1 MRNKD
6 LNFFKGR
13 ANSILFIFF
22 ALLALLVARFF
33 FLQVV
38 KGTELKE
45 QRELNINA
53 SESIYPKRGRIV
65 SRDGFIL
72 AEDIKTFSIVVDLE
86 QKPDSNAISLLADIF
101 NKDLSADEVEVK
113 VLNSLKFSTQET
125 ILSDLSQEDLAKFL
139 VRSSELSGF
148 SINESYKRNY
158 DPHPSIF
165 HILGHLGF
173 INDLD
178 AEYFSQRIMG
188 YDENLWQKVGKSG
201 LERVYEQELRGMHGK
216 RYFQRN
222 ARGNRKQITGID
234 NFIEGQELVTSINYI
249 AQKKAFDLLKGKQG
263 AVVAIDLNDFS
274 IPVAVSVPS
283 ISANDLSGISSQ
295 DYADLLNDKQR
306 PLFNRAFMGLYP
318 PGSTIKPLLTIFSL
332 SEGYTNWT
340 ETILDDGFFRFEEEQ
355 RVFNAWKEGGH
366 GLTDL
371 EKALVESSNPFFMNL
386 ATKFDKNKFIDFMQ
400 SASFGSVLCSDCYP
414 HQYSPLI
421 NDAWKQKNFGKDLYK
436 GDFINLGVGQGYMLT
451 TPLHLALLTSMIA
464 KKGEYQIPYIVNK
477 QNQNAL
483 FLENKLSDD
492 DWERLNSSLI
502 NVVYSPNG
510 TAFRVN
516 AGNLKMAG
524 KSGTSQVVDISSR
537 AEYDEVRKNPLL
549 RDHAV
554 FIGYAPHDNP
564 KFAIAVV
571 IENGE
576 SGGRTAGPVAKEILE
591 VLTVEN

>member
-1 MRNKD
+1 MKNKD

-33 FLQVV
+33 FLQIV
-38 KGTELKE
+38 KGAELKE

-53 SESIYPKRGRIV
+53 SESIYPKRGRII
-65 SRDGFIL
+65 SRDGYIL

-86 QKPDSNAISLLADIF
+86 QKPDINAISLLADIF
-101 NKDLSADEVEVK
+101 NIDLSADEVEVK

-148 SINESYKRNY
+148 SINESYKRSY
-158 DPHPSIF
+158 DSHPSIF

-173 INDLD
+173 INDSD
-178 AEYFSQRIMG
+178 REYFSQRIIN
-188 YDENLWQKVGKSG
+188 YDANLWQKVGKSG
-201 LERVYEQELRGMHGK
+201 LERVYEQELRGNHGK

-249 AQKKAFDLLKGKQG
+249 AQKKAFDLLSGKQG
-263 AVVAIDLNDFS
+263 AVVAIDLSDYS

-283 ISANDLSGISSQ
+283 ISANDLSGISSK
-295 DYADLLNDKQR
+295 DYTDLLNDEQR

-366 GLTDL
+366 GLTNL

-386 ATKFDKNKFIDFMQ
+386 ATKFDKDKFVDFMQ

-414 HQYSPLI
+414 HQFSPLI
-421 NDAWKQKNFGKDLYK
+421 NDAWKQKNFGKDLFK

-451 TPLHLALLTSMIA
+451 TPLHLALLTSIIA
-464 KKGEYQIPYIVNK
+464 KKGEYQIPYLVSE
-477 QNQNAL
+477 QTQSSF

-492 DWERLNSSLI
+492 DWDKLNNSLI

-537 AEYDEVRKNPLL
+537 AEYDEVRKNRLL
-549 RDHAV
+549 RDHAI
-554 FIGYAPHDNP
+554 FIGYAPYDDP

-576 SGGRTAGPVAKEILE
+576 SGGRTAGPIAKEILE
-591 VLTVEN
+591 VLIIEN

>member
-38 KGTELKE
+38 KGAELKE

-65 SRDGFIL
+65 SRDGYIL

-86 QKPDSNAISLLADIF
+86 QKPDANAVSLLADIF

-178 AEYFSQRIMG
+178 AEYFSQRIMD

-201 LERVYEQELRGMHGK
+201 LERVYEQELRGVHGK

-222 ARGNRKQITGID
+222 ARGNRKQITSID

-451 TPLHLALLTSMIA
+451 TPLHLALLTSLIA

-477 QNQNAL
+477 QNQNTL
-483 FLENKLSDD
+483 VIENKLSDD
-492 DWERLNSSLI
+492 DWDRLNSSLI

>member
-33 FLQVV
+33 FLQIV
-38 KGTELKE
+38 KGAELKE

-53 SESIYPKRGRIV
+53 SESIYPKRGRII
-65 SRDGFIL
+65 SRDGYIL

-86 QKPDSNAISLLADIF
+86 QKPDINAISLLADIF

-148 SINESYKRNY
+148 SINESYKRSY
-158 DPHPSIF
+158 DSHPSIF

-173 INDLD
+173 INNSDR
-178 AEYFSQRIMG
+178 EYFSQRIIN
-188 YDENLWQKVGKSG
+188 YDANLWQKVGKSG
-201 LERVYEQELRGMHGK
+201 LERVYEQELRGNHGK

-249 AQKKAFDLLKGKQG
+249 AQKKAFDLLSGKQG
-263 AVVAIDLNDFS
+263 AVVAIDLSDYS

-283 ISANDLSGISSQ
+283 ISANDLSGISSK
-295 DYADLLNDKQR
+295 DYADLLNDEQR

-366 GLTDL
+366 GLTNL

-386 ATKFDKNKFIDFMQ
+386 ATKFDKDKFVDFMQ

-414 HQYSPLI
+414 HQFSPLI
-421 NDAWKQKNFGKDLYK
+421 NDAWKQKNFGKDLFK

-451 TPLHLALLTSMIA
+451 TPLHLALLTSLIA
-464 KKGEYQIPYIVNK
+464 KKGEYQIPYLVSE
-477 QNQNAL
+477 QTQSSF

-492 DWERLNSSLI
+492 DWEKLNNSLI

-537 AEYDEVRKNPLL
+537 AEYDEVRKNRLL
-549 RDHAV
+549 RDHAI
-554 FIGYAPHDNP
+554 FIGYAPYDDP

-576 SGGRTAGPVAKEILE
+576 SGGRTAGPIAKEILE
-591 VLTVEN
+591 VLIIEN

>member
-38 KGTELKE
+38 KGAELKE

-65 SRDGFIL
+65 SRDGYIL

-86 QKPDSNAISLLADIF
+86 QKPDTNAISLLADIF

-113 VLNSLKFSTQET
+113 VLNSLKFSTQEI

-148 SINESYKRNY
+148 SINETYKRNY

-173 INDLD
+173 INDSD
-178 AEYFSQRIMG
+178 TEYFSQRIMG

-222 ARGNRKQITGID
+222 ARGNRKQITSIS
-234 NFIEGQELVTSINYI
+234 NFVEGKELVTSINYI
-249 AQKKAFDLLKGKQG
+249 AQKKAFDLLKDKQG
-263 AVVAIDLNDFS
+263 AVVAIDLSDFS

-332 SEGYTNWT
+332 SEDYTNWT

-451 TPLHLALLTSMIA
+451 TPLHLALLTSLIA

-477 QNQNAL
+477 QNQNTL
-483 FLENKLSDD
+483 VLENKLSDD
-492 DWERLNSSLI
+492 DWDRLNSSLI

>member
-1 MRNKD
+1 MRNKN
-6 LNFFKGR
+6 LNFFKRR
-13 ANSILFIFF
+13 AYAILFIFF
-22 ALLALLVARFF
+22 GLLALLTARFF
-33 FLQVV
+33 FLQII
-38 KGTELKE
+38 KGPELKV
-45 QRELNINA
+45 QRELNINT

-65 SRDGFIL
+65 SRDGYIL

-86 QKPDSNAISLLADIF
+86 QKPDINAISLIADIF
-101 NKDLSADEVEVK
+101 NKDISAEEVQMK

-148 SINESYKRNY
+148 SINENYKRNY
-158 DPHPSIF
+158 NSHPSIF

-173 INDLD
+173 INDSD
-178 AEYFSQRIMG
+178 TKYFSQRIID
-188 YDENLWQKVGKSG
+188 YNENLWQKVGKSG
-201 LERVYEQELRGMHGK
+201 LERVYEQELRGTHGK

-234 NFIEGQELVTSINYI
+234 NFVEGQELVTSINFI
-249 AQKKAFDLLKGKQG
+249 AQKKAFDLLEGKQG
-263 AVVAIDLNDFS
+263 AVVAIDLSDFS

-283 ISANDLSGISSQ
+283 ISANDLSGISSK
-295 DYADLLNDKQR
+295 DYADLLNDEQR

-366 GLTDL
+366 GLTNL

-386 ATKFDKNKFIDFMQ
+386 ATKFDKDKFVNFMQ
-400 SASFGSVLCSDCYP
+400 SASFGSLLCIDCYP

-421 NDAWKQKNFGKDLYK
+421 NDSWKQKNFGKDLYK

-451 TPLHLALLTSMIA
+451 TPLHLALLTSLLA
-464 KKGEYQIPYIVNK
+464 KKGKYQIPYIVN
-477 QNQNAL
+477 NQTQSPL
-483 FLENKLSDD
+483 FLENRLSND
-492 DWERLNSSLI
+492 DWERLNTSLI

-516 AGNLKMAG
+516 AGDLKMAG

-537 AEYDEVRKNPLL
+537 AEYDEVRKNRLL
-549 RDHAV
+549 RDHAI
-554 FIGYAPHDNP
+554 FIGYAPYDDP

-571 IENGE
+571 VENGE
-576 SGGRTAGPVAKEILE
+576 SGGRTAGPIAKEILE
-591 VLTVEN
+591 VLTIEN

>member
-38 KGTELKE
+38 KGAELKE

-53 SESIYPKRGRIV
+53 SESIYPKRGRII
-65 SRDGFIL
+65 SRDGYIL

-86 QKPDSNAISLLADIF
+86 QKPDINAISLLADIF
-101 NKDLSADEVEVK
+101 NKYLSADEVEVK

-148 SINESYKRNY
+148 SINESYKRSY
-158 DPHPSIF
+158 DSHPSIF

-173 INDLD
+173 INDSD
-178 AEYFSQRIMG
+178 REYFSHRIIN
-188 YDENLWQKVGKSG
+188 YDANLWQKVGKSG
-201 LERVYEQELRGMHGK
+201 LERVYEQELRGNHGK

-249 AQKKAFDLLKGKQG
+249 AQKKAFDLLSGKQG
-263 AVVAIDLNDFS
+263 AVVAIDLSDYS

-283 ISANDLSGISSQ
+283 ISANDLSGISSK
-295 DYADLLNDKQR
+295 DYADLLNDEQR

-451 TPLHLALLTSMIA
+451 TPLHLALLTSLIA
-464 KKGEYQIPYIVNK
+464 KKGEYQIPHIVNK
-477 QNQNAL
+477 QNQNTL
-483 FLENKLSDD
+483 LLENKLSDD

>member
-1 MRNKD
+1 M
-6 LNFFKGR
+6 
-13 ANSILFIFF
+13 
-22 ALLALLVARFF
+22 
-33 FLQVV
+33 
-38 KGTELKE
+38 
-45 QRELNINA
+45 
-53 SESIYPKRGRIV
+53 
-65 SRDGFIL
+65 

-86 QKPDSNAISLLADIF
+86 QKPDINAISLIADIF
-101 NKDLSADEVEVK
+101 NKDISVEEVQIK
-113 VLNSLKFSTQET
+113 VLNSLKSSTQET

-139 VRSSELSGF
+139 VRSSELTGF
-148 SINESYKRNY
+148 SVNENYKRNY
-158 DPHPSIF
+158 NSHPSIF

-173 INDLD
+173 INDSD
-178 AEYFSQRIMG
+178 TKYFSQRIIG
-188 YDENLWQKVGKSG
+188 YDDSLWQKVGKSG
-201 LERVYEQELRGMHGK
+201 LERVYEQELRGTHGK

-234 NFIEGQELVTSINYI
+234 NFVEGQELVTSINFI

-263 AVVAIDLNDFS
+263 AVVAIDLSDFS

-283 ISANDLSGISSQ
+283 ISANDLSGISSK
-295 DYADLLNDKQR
+295 DYADLLNNEQR

-366 GLTDL
+366 GLTNL

-386 ATKFDKNKFIDFMQ
+386 ALKFDKDKFVNFMQ
-400 SASFGSVLCSDCYP
+400 SASFGSLLCIDCYP

-451 TPLHLALLTSMIA
+451 TPLHLALLTSLLA
-464 KKGEYQIPYIVNK
+464 KKGKYQIPYIVNDET
-477 QNQNAL
+477 QRPL
-483 FLENKLSDD
+483 FLENKLSND
-492 DWERLNSSLI
+492 DWERLNTSLI

-516 AGNLKMAG
+516 AGDLKMAG

-537 AEYDEVRKNPLL
+537 AEYDEVRKNFLL
-549 RDHAV
+549 RDHAI
-554 FIGYAPHDNP
+554 FIGYAPYDDP
-564 KFAIAVV
+564 KFAIAVA
-571 IENGE
+571 ID
-576 SGGRTAGPVAKEILE
+576 TYQ
-591 VLTVEN
+591 VEQYCHKAN

>member
-38 KGTELKE
+38 KGAELKE

-86 QKPDSNAISLLADIF
+86 QKPDANAISLLADIF
-101 NKDLSADEVEVK
+101 NKDLSADEVKVK

-178 AEYFSQRIMG
+178 AEYFSQRIMD
-188 YDENLWQKVGKSG
+188 YDKNLWQKVGKSG

-318 PGSTIKPLLTIFSL
+318 PGSTIKPLLSIFSL

-451 TPLHLALLTSMIA
+451 TPLHLALITSLIA
-464 KKGEYQIPYIVNK
+464 KKGEYQIPHIVNK
-477 QNQNAL
+477 QNQNTL
-483 FLENKLSDD
+483 VLENKLSDD
-492 DWERLNSSLI
+492 DWDRLNNSLI

>member
-38 KGTELKE
+38 KGEELKE

-65 SRDGFIL
+65 SRDGYIL

-86 QKPDSNAISLLADIF
+86 QKPDTNAISLLADIF

-148 SINESYKRNY
+148 SINETYKRNY

-173 INDLD
+173 INDSD
-178 AEYFSQRIMG
+178 TEYFSQRIMG
-188 YDENLWQKVGKSG
+188 YDENLWKKVGKSG
-201 LERVYEQELRGMHGK
+201 LERVYEQELRGVHGK

-222 ARGNRKQITGID
+222 ARGNRKQITSIS
-234 NFIEGQELVTSINYI
+234 NFVEGKELVTSINYI
-249 AQKKAFDLLKGKQG
+249 AQKKAFDLLKDKQG
-263 AVVAIDLNDFS
+263 AVVAIDLSDFS

-283 ISANDLSGISSQ
+283 ISANDLSGISSK

-332 SEGYTNWT
+332 SEDYTNWT

-451 TPLHLALLTSMIA
+451 TPLHLALLTSLIA

-477 QNQNAL
+477 QNQNTL
-483 FLENKLSDD
+483 VLENKLSDD
-492 DWERLNSSLI
+492 DWDRLNSSLI

>member
-45 QRELNINA
+45 LRELNINA

-101 NKDLSADEVEVK
+101 NKDLLADEVEVK

-274 IPVAVSVPS
+274 IPVVVSVPS

-451 TPLHLALLTSMIA
+451 TPLHLALLTSLIA
-464 KKGEYQIPYIVNK
+464 KKGEYQIPHIVNK
-477 QNQNAL
+477 QNQNTL
-483 FLENKLSDD
+483 LLENKLSDD

>member
-22 ALLALLVARFF
+22 ALLALLIARFF

-38 KGTELKE
+38 KGAELKE

-53 SESIYPKRGRIV
+53 SESIYPKRGRII
-65 SRDGFIL
+65 SRDGYIL

-86 QKPDSNAISLLADIF
+86 QKPDINAISLLADIF
-101 NKDLSADEVEVK
+101 NKYLSADEVEVK

-148 SINESYKRNY
+148 SINESYKRSY
-158 DPHPSIF
+158 DSHPSIF

-173 INDLD
+173 INDSD
-178 AEYFSQRIMG
+178 REYFSHRIIN
-188 YDENLWQKVGKSG
+188 YDANLWQKVGKSG
-201 LERVYEQELRGMHGK
+201 LERVYEQELRGNHGK

-249 AQKKAFDLLKGKQG
+249 AQKKAFDLLSGKQG
-263 AVVAIDLNDFS
+263 AVVAIDLSDYS

-283 ISANDLSGISSQ
+283 ISANDLSGISSK
-295 DYADLLNDKQR
+295 DYADLLNDEQR

-366 GLTDL
+366 GLTNL

-386 ATKFDKNKFIDFMQ
+386 ATKFDKDKFVDFMQ

-414 HQYSPLI
+414 HQFSPLI
-421 NDAWKQKNFGKDLYK
+421 NDAWKQKNFGKNLFK

-451 TPLHLALLTSMIA
+451 TPLHLALLTSLIA
-464 KKGEYQIPYIVNK
+464 KKGEYQIPYLVNE
-477 QNQNAL
+477 QTQSPF

-492 DWERLNSSLI
+492 DWEKLNNSLI

-510 TAFRVN
+510 TAFSVN

-537 AEYDEVRKNPLL
+537 AEYDEVRKNRLL
-549 RDHAV
+549 RDHAI
-554 FIGYAPHDNP
+554 FIGYAPYDDP

-576 SGGRTAGPVAKEILE
+576 SGGRTAGPIAKEILE
-591 VLTVEN
+591 VLIIEN

>member
-38 KGTELKE
+38 KGAELKE

-65 SRDGFIL
+65 SRDGYIL

-86 QKPDSNAISLLADIF
+86 QKPDTNAISLLADIF
-101 NKDLSADEVEVK
+101 NRDLSADEVEVK

-148 SINESYKRNY
+148 SINETYKRNY

-173 INDLD
+173 INDSD
-178 AEYFSQRIMG
+178 TEYFSQRIMG
-188 YDENLWQKVGKSG
+188 YDENLWKKVGKSG
-201 LERVYEQELRGMHGK
+201 LERVYEQELRGVHGK

-222 ARGNRKQITGID
+222 ARGNRKQITSIS
-234 NFIEGQELVTSINYI
+234 NFVEGKELVTSINYI
-249 AQKKAFDLLKGKQG
+249 AQKKAFDLLKDKQG
-263 AVVAIDLNDFS
+263 AVVAIDLSDFS

-283 ISANDLSGISSQ
+283 ISANDLSGISSK

-332 SEGYTNWT
+332 SEDYTNWT

-451 TPLHLALLTSMIA
+451 TPLHLALLTSLIA

-483 FLENKLSDD
+483 FLENKMSDD

>member
-13 ANSILFIFF
+13 VNSILFIFF

-45 QRELNINA
+45 QRERNINA

-125 ILSDLSQEDLAKFL
+125 ILSDLAQEDLAKFL

-451 TPLHLALLTSMIA
+451 TPLHLALLTSLIA

-591 VLTVEN
+591 VLTIEN

>member
-13 ANSILFIFF
+13 AYSILFIFF

-38 KGTELKE
+38 KGAELKE

-65 SRDGFIL
+65 SRDGYIL

-86 QKPDSNAISLLADIF
+86 QKPDTNAISLLADIF

-113 VLNSLKFSTQET
+113 VLNSLKFSTQEI
-125 ILSDLSQEDLAKFL
+125 ILSNLSQEDLAKFL

-148 SINESYKRNY
+148 SINETYKRNY

-173 INDLD
+173 INDSD
-178 AEYFSQRIMG
+178 TEYFSQRIMG
-188 YDENLWQKVGKSG
+188 YDENLWKKVGKSG
-201 LERVYEQELRGMHGK
+201 LERVYEQELRGVHGK

-222 ARGNRKQITGID
+222 ARGNRKQITSIS
-234 NFIEGQELVTSINYI
+234 NFVEGKELVTSINYI
-249 AQKKAFDLLKGKQG
+249 AQKKAFDLLKDKQG
-263 AVVAIDLNDFS
+263 AVVAIDLSDFS

-283 ISANDLSGISSQ
+283 ISANDLSGISSK

-332 SEGYTNWT
+332 SEGYTNWM

-451 TPLHLALLTSMIA
+451 TPLHLALLTALIA

-477 QNQNAL
+477 QNQNTL
-483 FLENKLSDD
+483 VIENKLSDD
-492 DWERLNSSLI
+492 DWDRLNSSLI

>member
-13 ANSILFIFF
+13 AYSILFIFF

-38 KGTELKE
+38 KGAELKE

-65 SRDGFIL
+65 SRDGYIL

-86 QKPDSNAISLLADIF
+86 QKPDTNAISLLADIF

-148 SINESYKRNY
+148 SINETYKRNY

-173 INDLD
+173 INDSD
-178 AEYFSQRIMG
+178 TEYFSQRIMG

-201 LERVYEQELRGMHGK
+201 LERVYEQELRGVHGK

-222 ARGNRKQITGID
+222 ARGNRKQITSIS
-234 NFIEGQELVTSINYI
+234 NFVEGKELVTSINYI
-249 AQKKAFDLLKGKQG
+249 AQKKAFDLLKDKQG
-263 AVVAIDLNDFS
+263 AVVAIDLSDFS

-283 ISANDLSGISSQ
+283 ISANDLSGISSK

-332 SEGYTNWT
+332 SEDYTNWT

-451 TPLHLALLTSMIA
+451 TPLHLALLTALIA

-477 QNQNAL
+477 QNQNTL

-492 DWERLNSSLI
+492 DWDRLNSSLI

>member
-1 MRNKD
+1 MKNKD

-33 FLQVV
+33 FLQIV
-38 KGTELKE
+38 KGAELKE

-53 SESIYPKRGRIV
+53 SESIYPKRGRII
-65 SRDGFIL
+65 SRDGYIL

-86 QKPDSNAISLLADIF
+86 QKPDINAISLLADIF

-148 SINESYKRNY
+148 SINESYKRSY
-158 DPHPSIF
+158 DSHPSIF

-173 INDLD
+173 INDSD
-178 AEYFSQRIMG
+178 REYFSERIIN
-188 YDENLWQKVGKSG
+188 YDANLWQKVGKSG
-201 LERVYEQELRGMHGK
+201 LERVYEQELRGNHGK

-249 AQKKAFDLLKGKQG
+249 AQKKAFDLLSGKQG
-263 AVVAIDLNDFS
+263 AVVAIDLSDYS

-283 ISANDLSGISSQ
+283 ISANDLSGISSK
-295 DYADLLNDKQR
+295 DYADLLNDEQR

-366 GLTDL
+366 GLTNL

-386 ATKFDKNKFIDFMQ
+386 ATKFDKDKFVDFMQ

-414 HQYSPLI
+414 HQFSPLI
-421 NDAWKQKNFGKDLYK
+421 NDAWKQKNFGKDLFK

-451 TPLHLALLTSMIA
+451 TPLHLALLTSLIA
-464 KKGEYQIPYIVNK
+464 KKGEYQIPYLVSE
-477 QNQNAL
+477 QTQSSF

-492 DWERLNSSLI
+492 DWEKLNNSLI

-537 AEYDEVRKNPLL
+537 AEYDEVRKNRLL
-549 RDHAV
+549 RDHAI
-554 FIGYAPHDNP
+554 FIGYAPYDDP

-576 SGGRTAGPVAKEILE
+576 SGGRTAGPIAKEILE
-591 VLTVEN
+591 VLIIEN

>member
-38 KGTELKE
+38 KGAELKE

-451 TPLHLALLTSMIA
+451 TPLHLALLASLIA

-477 QNQNAL
+477 QNQNTL
-483 FLENKLSDD
+483 VLENKLSDD
-492 DWERLNSSLI
+492 DWDRLNNSLI

>member
-6 LNFFKGR
+6 LNFFKNR
-13 ANSILFIFF
+13 AYGILFIFF
-22 ALLALLVARFF
+22 ALLVARFF
-33 FLQVV
+33 FLQVI
-38 KGTELKE
+38 KGSELKE

-65 SRDGFIL
+65 SRDGYIM
-72 AEDIKTFSIVVDLE
+72 AEDTKTFSIVVDLE
-86 QKPDSNAISLLADIF
+86 QKPDINAISLIADIF
-101 NKDLSADEVEVK
+101 NKDLSADEVETK

-178 AEYFSQRIMG
+178 IEYFSQRIMG
-188 YDENLWQKVGKSG
+188 YDENLWLKVGKSG
-201 LERVYEQELRGMHGK
+201 LERVYEQELRGKHGK

-222 ARGNRKQITGID
+222 ARGNRKQITRVD
-234 NFIEGQELVTSINYI
+234 NFVEGQELVTSINYI

-263 AVVAIDLNDFS
+263 AVVAIDLSDFS

-283 ISANDLSGISSQ
+283 ISANDLSGISSK

-318 PGSTIKPLLTIFSL
+318 PGSTIKPLLSIFSL
-332 SEGYTNWT
+332 SEGYTSWT

-366 GLTDL
+366 GITNL

-386 ATKFDKNKFIDFMQ
+386 ATKFDKDKFVNFLQ
-400 SASFGSVLCSDCYP
+400 SASFSSLLCVDCYP

-436 GDFINLGVGQGYMLT
+436 GDFINIGVGQGYMLT
-451 TPLHLALLTSMIA
+451 TPLHLALLTSAIA
-464 KKGEYQIPYIVNK
+464 KKGKYQIPHLVN
-477 QNQNAL
+477 NSNESPL
-483 FLENKLSDD
+483 FLENKLSNE
-492 DWERLNSSLI
+492 DWERLNTSLI

-510 TAFRVN
+510 TAFSVN
-516 AGNLKMAG
+516 AGNIKMAG
-524 KSGTSQVVDISSR
+524 KSGTSQVVDFSSR
-537 AEYDEVRKNPLL
+537 EEYDEVRKNPLL
-549 RDHAV
+549 RDHAI
-554 FIGYAPHDNP
+554 FIGYAPYDDP
-564 KFAIAVV
+564 RFAIAVV

-576 SGGRTAGPVAKEILE
+576 SGGRTAGPIAKEILE
-591 VLTVEN
+591 VLTIEN